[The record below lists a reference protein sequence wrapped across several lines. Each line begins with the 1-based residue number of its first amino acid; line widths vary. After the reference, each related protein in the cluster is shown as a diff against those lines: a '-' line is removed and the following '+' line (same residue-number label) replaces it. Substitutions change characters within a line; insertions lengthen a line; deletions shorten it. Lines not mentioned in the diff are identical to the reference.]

1 MFWII
6 SRLAAIGRGVFR
18 YGVRICKT
26 VEKDGETDFMTTS
39 ETDYKVDH
47 LFLLIGENPL
57 PNYVAAKTLL
67 AEGGKPYLVF
77 TEHTQEPA
85 KRLQEALGLGDN
97 EMVFLDNNES
107 NPCEI
112 KKSIRAKVKEIQD
125 DPNNANKKQF
135 GLNYTGGTKAMA
147 VHAYQALLQP
157 RLDDPQYKL
166 NPEPIFSYLDSRNL
180 KILID
185 QPTNPV
191 PLDIP
196 KEPLDFSLDKLFK
209 LHGFKLSKPPKT
221 EVTLRELVEAIV
233 KHKSEW
239 QNWCRKVLRLEARQ
253 KIELGAVKNANN
265 ETERIFELGD
275 WKNATELRA
284 IALPIQE
291 LPQEITDILKHNNM
305 VDDHE
310 CLSIKKI
317 EEAGIIPKPK
327 KNKEYP
333 EEICK
338 WLEGI
343 WLEDYVLQKLKD
355 IQEEEKEIHQDEE
368 MLIDE
373 LGMSFNFPEN
383 SDISHFEFDVAFLRG
398 YQLFALSCTTDTELG
413 LCKLK
418 LFEAYRRAR
427 QMGGDEA
434 RVALVCCYDKPDK
447 IKKGFMSQIKDD
459 KVNVFGSGDLAKLSE
474 KLKTWIQEV
483 NK

>member
-1 MFWII
+1 M
-6 SRLAAIGRGVFR
+6 S
-18 YGVRICKT
+18 
-26 VEKDGETDFMTTS
+26 TS

-67 AEGGKPYLVF
+67 AEDGKPYLVF

-97 EMVFLDNNES
+97 EMIPLDNNES
-107 NPCEI
+107 NPWEI
-112 KKSIRAKVKEIQD
+112 KKRIRAKVKEIQD
-125 DPNNANKKQF
+125 NPDNAQKKQF

-157 RLDDPQYKL
+157 RLEEPQYKL
-166 NPEPIFSYLDSRNL
+166 NLEPIFSYLDSRNL
-180 KILID
+180 KMLID

-209 LHGFKLSKPPKT
+209 LHGFNLNKPPKT
-221 EVTLRELVEAIV
+221 NVTLRELVEAIV

-239 QNWCRKVLRLEARQ
+239 QNWCRTVLRLEART
-253 KIELGAVKNANN
+253 KIEIGEFTNVNN
-265 ETERIFELGD
+265 GIEKIFEISD
-275 WKNATELRA
+275 WKNATELRN
-284 IALPIQE
+284 IALPIQN
-291 LPQEITDILKHNNM
+291 LPEEISDILKQNKLL
-305 VDDHE
+305 DDNG
-310 CLSIKKI
+310 CLSIQKLEQASIVPKTKK
-317 EEAGIIPKPK
+317 AKDYPK
-327 KNKEYP
+327 
-333 EEICK
+333 EICK
-338 WLEGI
+338 WLEGV

-355 IQEEEKEIHQDEE
+355 IQKQEEKEIDVKVKKEE
-368 MLIDE
+368 ERLIDKV
-373 LGMSFNFPEN
+373 GMSFNFPEN
-383 SDISHFEFDVAFLRG
+383 ADIGHFEFDVAFLRG

-434 RVALVCCYDKPDK
+434 RIALVCCYDKPDK

-459 KVNVFGSGDLAKLSE
+459 KVNVFGSGDLVDLSE

-483 NK
+483 DN

>member
-1 MFWII
+1 M
-6 SRLAAIGRGVFR
+6 S
-18 YGVRICKT
+18 
-26 VEKDGETDFMTTS
+26 TS
-39 ETDYKVDH
+39 EFDKYKVDH

-77 TEHTQEPA
+77 TEHTQKPA
-85 KRLQEALGLGDN
+85 ERLKDALDLSDN
-97 EMVFLDNNES
+97 EMLPLDNNES

-112 KKSIRAKVKEIQD
+112 KKRIRAKIKEIQNHPD
-125 DPNNANKKQF
+125 NAKKKQF

-157 RLDDPQYKL
+157 RLKEPTYKL
-166 NPEPIFSYLDSRNL
+166 DPEPIFSYLDSRNL
-180 KILID
+180 KMLID

-196 KEPLDFSLDKLFK
+196 KDKLDFSLDKLFK
-209 LHGFKLSKPPKT
+209 LHGFKLSRPPKT
-221 EVTLRELVEAIV
+221 EVTLPELVEAIV

-239 QNWCRKVLRLEARQ
+239 QNWCRKVLQIEAR
-253 KIELGAVKNANN
+253 KKVELGSFKNADN

-291 LPQEITDILKHNNM
+291 LPPAITGILKQNDM
-305 VDDHE
+305 VDDNG

-317 EEAGIIPKPK
+317 EETGIIPKPTETK
-327 KNKEYP
+327 KYP
-333 EEICK
+333 KEICT
-338 WLEGI
+338 WLEGV
-343 WLEDYVLQKLKD
+343 WLEDYVLQNLKN

-368 MLIDE
+368 KLIDE
-373 LGMSFNFPEN
+373 LGMSFKFPEN
-383 SDISHFEFDVAFLRG
+383 ADIGHFEFDVAFLRG
-398 YQLFALSCTTDTELG
+398 YQLFALSCTTDTEPG

-447 IKKGFMSQIKDD
+447 IKKGFMSQIPDD
-459 KVNVFGSGDLAKLSE
+459 KVNVFGYDDLADLSE

-483 NK
+483 D